1 MRLRDKIVA
10 YVGMASVFTFFAAS
24 IGLVGFVLDGAT
36 HPTDHAI
43 RLGIVVLTAI
53 IGAALGVTA
62 ICVSLTDEDDN
73 EHTDI

>member
-53 IGAALGVTA
+53 VGAALGVA
-62 ICVSLTDEDDN
+62 VCCAFLTEDDQ
-73 EHTDI
+73 